1 MAIIDL
7 YAKGRHYFVIAE
19 EKNEPTYKIEKNAQQ
34 QTANCTQHLCL
45 IFNLFQFQFT
55 IIRPAY

>member
-19 EKNEPTYKIEKNAQQ
+19 EKNEPTYKIEKTRNNKPQIVRSICA
-34 QTANCTQHLCL
+34 
-45 IFNLFQFQFT
+45 
-55 IIRPAY
+55 